1 MFAVLGSQSTVFG
14 LLVCHRMPCFTR
26 VLLYLEPPAKDLDAN
41 QHSPLLAHH
50 ASLQAISFLKVS

>member
-14 LLVCHRMPCFTR
+14 LLVCHSMPCFTR

-50 ASLQAISFLKVS
+50 ASLQRFRF